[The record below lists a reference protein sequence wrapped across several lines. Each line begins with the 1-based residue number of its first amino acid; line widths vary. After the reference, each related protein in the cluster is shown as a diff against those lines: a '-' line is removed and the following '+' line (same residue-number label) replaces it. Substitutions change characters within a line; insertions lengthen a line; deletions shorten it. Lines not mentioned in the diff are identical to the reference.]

1 MVALLLT
8 LAAACSAEQRDPVG
22 LDDPPDNPGTG
33 GGGGGGGA
41 ADEAFVGEWENV
53 VIIQAGGDLQTTTT
67 RWRFEAD
74 ADCLQTYVLESA
86 LDGVLDLR
94 VEPCTWDNDGLLLE
108 LAEDRTGPRREFVP
122 LTHPLTHE
130 QMAQAVGASRPHVS
144 SVLRDLEE
152 AGAVRRGRGRDLRVA
167 PARLAE
173 LLGTEPLVAAA

>member
-22 LDDPPDNPGTG
+22 LEDPSHTPGTG

-53 VIIQAGGDLQTTTT
+53 TIIQAGGDVQVTTT

-108 LAEDRTGPRREFVP
+108 LTVTFVDD
-122 LTHPLTHE
+122 
-130 QMAQAVGASRPHVS
+130 G
-144 SVLRDLEE
+144 SVLTFDYEFPGVDGQVLVLNGQEF
-152 AGAVRRGRGRDLRVA
+152 GRL
-167 PARLAE
+167 P
-173 LLGTEPLVAAA
+173 

>member
-8 LAAACSAEQRDPVG
+8 LAAACSSEPRDPTG

-41 ADEAFVGEWENV
+41 VDEAFVGEWENV

-67 RWRFEAD
+67 RWRFEAG

-108 LAEDRTGPRREFVP
+108 LTVTFVDD
-122 LTHPLTHE
+122 
-130 QMAQAVGASRPHVS
+130 G
-144 SVLRDLEE
+144 SVLTLDYEFPGVDGQVLVLNGQEF
-152 AGAVRRGRGRDLRVA
+152 GRL
-167 PARLAE
+167 P
-173 LLGTEPLVAAA
+173 

>member
-22 LDDPPDNPGTG
+22 LDDPPNNPGTG
-33 GGGGGGGA
+33 GGGGGGGT

-53 VIIQAGGDLQTTTT
+53 TIIQAGGDLQTTTT

-108 LAEDRTGPRREFVP
+108 LAVTFVDD
-122 LTHPLTHE
+122 
-130 QMAQAVGASRPHVS
+130 G
-144 SVLRDLEE
+144 SVLTFDYEFPGVDGQVLVLNGQEF
-152 AGAVRRGRGRDLRVA
+152 GRL
-167 PARLAE
+167 P
-173 LLGTEPLVAAA
+173 

>member
-1 MVALLLT
+1 VVALLLT
-8 LAAACSAEQRDPVG
+8 LAACSAEQRDPVG

-74 ADCLQTYVLESA
+74 ADCVQTYVLESA

-108 LAEDRTGPRREFVP
+108 LTVTFVDD
-122 LTHPLTHE
+122 
-130 QMAQAVGASRPHVS
+130 G
-144 SVLRDLEE
+144 SVLTFDYDFPGVDGQVLVLNGQEF
-152 AGAVRRGRGRDLRVA
+152 GRL
-167 PARLAE
+167 P
-173 LLGTEPLVAAA
+173 

>member
-22 LDDPPDNPGTG
+22 LDDPPNNPGTGG

-67 RWRFEAD
+67 RWRFD
-74 ADCLQTYVLESA
+74 ADGECVQTYVLESA

-94 VEPCTWDNDGLLLE
+94 VEPCTWDNDGLLRE
-108 LAEDRTGPRREFVP
+108 LTVTFVDD
-122 LTHPLTHE
+122 
-130 QMAQAVGASRPHVS
+130 G
-144 SVLRDLEE
+144 SVLTFDYEFPGVDGQTLVLNGQEF
-152 AGAVRRGRGRDLRVA
+152 GRL
-167 PARLAE
+167 P
-173 LLGTEPLVAAA
+173 